1 MKYIIYPLII
11 ILTSYLAISMCSL
24 TFNISGWYEINRYIL
39 MVIII
44 FTTIVDLIVE
54 LLNNID

>member
-11 ILTSYLAISMCSL
+11 ILTSYLAISMYSL
-24 TFNISGWYEINRYIL
+24 SLDVSLWTEPNRAGL
-39 MVIII
+39 MIII
-44 FTTIVDLIVE
+44 IVTIVIDLIVE

>member
-11 ILTSYLAISMCSL
+11 ILTSYLAVSMYSL
-24 TFNISGWYEINRYIL
+24 SLDVSSWSEPNRGGF
-39 MVIII
+39 MVVIIS
-44 FTTIVDLIVE
+44 TIIIDLIVE